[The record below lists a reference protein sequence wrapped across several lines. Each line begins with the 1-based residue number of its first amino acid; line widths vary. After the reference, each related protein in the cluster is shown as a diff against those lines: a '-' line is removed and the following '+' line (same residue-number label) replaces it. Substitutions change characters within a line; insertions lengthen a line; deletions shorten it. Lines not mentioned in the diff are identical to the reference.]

1 MYDMYVSYIIIM
13 TGFAVQFLSASSV
26 SAFPTIKMKH
36 WKPQPKKFDRRL
48 LDATKGSS
56 GLLKAIVFFSNPSI
70 FEISSPT
77 RFPWIGGQ

>member
-1 MYDMYVSYIIIM
+1 MYVRFLHYNHDL
-13 TGFAVQFLSASSV
+13 AVQFLSASPV

-56 GLLKAIVFFSNPSI
+56 GLLKAEVFG
-70 FEISSPT
+70 
-77 RFPWIGGQ
+77 RFRSFLLF